1 MSAVPTPS
9 RADRRYRLAAHAL
22 LVVISILVI
31 VPVAWVVM
39 ALSLIHI

>member
-22 LVVISILVI
+22 LVIISVYQGGSG
-31 VPVAWVVM
+31 VRAR
-39 ALSLIHI
+39 